1 MQYDDPDRR
10 IDGIIDKQLQ
20 ESASFKNLALRSIV
34 ECVIF
39 CGKQGISFRG
49 HRDDATTSDPT
60 NRGNFISLL
69 RFRAQSD
76 DVLRRFIE
84 SAPKNS
90 TYTSKTVQKD
100 LIDLCGQ
107 YIWECTSAPV
117 MKNKFFSVIADEVTD
132 SSNNHSILGVSHRLL
147 DVSDPV
153 HPRIN
158 EVFFDFV
165 QLDRTNS
172 ETVCRKLVECYT
184 SRGIDLK
191 KVRGQTYDTTSSMS
205 SAVNGVHGR
214 FKSIYSKAIYLP
226 NCHAH
231 ILNLCISS
239 SCKLP
244 PIRNVIDMI
253 NEWFLFF
260 HNSPKRQAFFETVLE
275 KCFPDA
281 TQVKLKGLCRTRW
294 VERHEAYE
302 NFMALIP
309 AAVMTADVI
318 VHPHLYETLSF
329 ENWSWD
335 KDTKEKANGLAS
347 SARRFEN
354 IVSFVVQKNS
364 LHPLKGIA
372 AKLQK
377 RDLDIYEAYQRVDET
392 ISCLQSYRTNVDEFH
407 SRCYAE
413 VKQVAEEISSVEER
427 PRTVRSQQH
436 RANVPAE
443 STEEYFKRSITIPFL
458 DFLVSEMATR
468 FSEQNRGPVI
478 GIFFPYPQ
486 DSCSKAAKH

>member
-1 MQYDDPDRR
+1 MPFQNFKKAKGNDGILDTHANYQFHKDAVLHGKEFVLQYDDPERR

-20 ESASFKNLALRSIV
+20 ESASFNKLALRSIV
-34 ECVIF
+34 ECVLF

-49 HRDDATTSDPT
+49 HRDDATASDPT
-60 NRGNFISLL
+60 HRGNFISLL

-90 TYTSKTVQKD
+90 TYTSKTVQND

-107 YIWECTSAPV
+107 YIRECTSAPV
-117 MKNKFFSVIADEVTD
+117 MKNNFFSVIADEVTD
-132 SSNNHSILGVSHRLL
+132 SSNNHSVLGVSHRLL
-147 DVSDPV
+147 
-153 HPRIN
+153 

-214 FKSIYSKAIYLP
+214 FKSIYSKAIYMP
-226 NCHAH
+226 CNAH

-275 KCFPDA
+275 ECFPDA
-281 TQVKLKGLCRTRW
+281 TQVKLKGLCQQGGW
-294 VERHEAYE
+294 S
-302 NFMALIP
+302 
-309 AAVMTADVI
+309 VM
-318 VHPHLYETLSF
+318 
-329 ENWSWD
+329 
-335 KDTKEKANGLAS
+335 
-347 SARRFEN
+347 
-354 IVSFVVQKNS
+354 
-364 LHPLKGIA
+364 
-372 AKLQK
+372 KLMK
-377 RDLDIYEAYQRVDET
+377 ILW
-392 ISCLQSYRTNVDEFH
+392 H
-407 SRCYAE
+407 
-413 VKQVAEEISSVEER
+413 
-427 PRTVRSQQH
+427 
-436 RANVPAE
+436 
-443 STEEYFKRSITIPFL
+443 
-458 DFLVSEMATR
+458 
-468 FSEQNRGPVI
+468 
-478 GIFFPYPQ
+478 
-486 DSCSKAAKH
+486 

>member
-1 MQYDDPDRR
+1 
-10 IDGIIDKQLQ
+10 
-20 ESASFKNLALRSIV
+20 
-34 ECVIF
+34 
-39 CGKQGISFRG
+39 
-49 HRDDATTSDPT
+49 
-60 NRGNFISLL
+60 
-69 RFRAQSD
+69 
-76 DVLRRFIE
+76 
-84 SAPKNS
+84 
-90 TYTSKTVQKD
+90 
-100 LIDLCGQ
+100 
-107 YIWECTSAPV
+107 
-117 MKNKFFSVIADEVTD
+117 
-132 SSNNHSILGVSHRLL
+132 
-147 DVSDPV
+147 
-153 HPRIN
+153 
-158 EVFFDFV
+158 
-165 QLDRTNS
+165 
-172 ETVCRKLVECYT
+172 
-184 SRGIDLK
+184 
-191 KVRGQTYDTTSSMS
+191 MS

-260 HNSPKRQAFFETVLE
+260 HHSPKRQAFFETVLE

-302 NFMALIP
+302 NFMA

-329 ENWSWD
+329 EDWSWD

-364 LHPLKGIA
+364 LHPLKGIT

-413 VKQVAEEISSVEER
+413 VKLVAEEISSVEER
-427 PRTVRSQQH
+427 PRTMRSQQH

-458 DFLVSEMATR
+458 DCLVSEMATR
-468 FSEQNRGPVI
+468 FQNRTVDQLLA
-478 GIFFPYPQ
+478 FFPLSPR
-486 DSCSKAAKH
+486 